1 MADAPRY
8 RTLVETPE
16 YVAQLES
23 LAQAY
28 SDETLEVFLLGLLWG
43 IAANPEKYDKVTGNI
58 YLAKSRSFDAGPCF
72 RLFFEIVDENKVGL
86 LWIEEIGGTEE
97 IMEL

>member
-16 YVAQLES
+16 YEAQLES
-23 LAQAY
+23 LAQTY
-28 SDETLEVFLLGLLWG
+28 SDETLEASLLGLLWG
-43 IAANPEKYDKVTGNI
+43 IATNPEKFDKVTWSI
-58 YLAKSRSFDAGPCF
+58 YVAKSRSFDAGPCF
-72 RLFFEIVDENKVGL
+72 RVFFQIIDENKVLL

-97 IMEL
+97 ILEL

>member
-16 YVAQLES
+16 YEAQLES
-23 LAQAY
+23 LAQTY

-43 IAANPEKYDKVTGNI
+43 IAANPEKYDKVTWSI
-58 YLAKSRSFDAGPCF
+58 YTAKSRSFDDGPSF
-72 RLFFEIVDENKVGL
+72 RVFFEIVDENKVLL
-86 LWIEEIGGTEE
+86 LWIEEIGGTDE
-97 IMEL
+97 ITD